1 MGSLE
6 RQTLE
11 KEYDRLKK
19 AVEAEKLAIAV
30 GSLSAEEFSAGHSDP
45 PMSRREQLLELQSRL
60 AAIESK
66 LASEELSV

>member
-30 GSLSAEEFSAGHSDP
+30 GSLSPEEFSADHPDP
-45 PMSRREQLLELQSRL
+45 PMSRREQLLELQSCL